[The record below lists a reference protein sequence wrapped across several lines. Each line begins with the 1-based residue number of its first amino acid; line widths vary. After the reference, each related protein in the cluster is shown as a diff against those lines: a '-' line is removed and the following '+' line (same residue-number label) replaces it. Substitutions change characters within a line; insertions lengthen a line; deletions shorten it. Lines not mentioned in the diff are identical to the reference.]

1 MIYVCEYDGSV
12 EKRDLIECGKKL
24 DFWNQKFDAIK
35 DCVTGQFDGA
45 GDGMSGQIPSSAEGA
60 GLQNGL
66 SGRRWEKLRQRLTAW
81 KLLETAVRR
90 EWRLSGIEELGVER
104 TPAGKPYSSTHP
116 KLYFNLS
123 HCDTA
128 CACILSETEA
138 GIDVERPFSY
148 KPSLAKAV
156 CTDQEWKFL
165 CSLEEKERERT
176 LRLLWSMKESYVKLD
191 GRGLSYGMKE
201 VELFSLLPHKF
212 APPQEP
218 CPENTCPPLS
228 PQISRQLSVSPA
240 GPAVHFLTAQTAR
253 YTLAACAPALPNQI
267 IHYPESE
274 LWNQ

>member
-1 MIYVCEYDGSV
+1 MIYVCEYAGSV
-12 EKRDLIECGKKL
+12 EKRDLISFGKKL
-24 DFWNQKFDAIK
+24 DFWNQKFDAIE
-35 DCVTGQFDGA
+35 DSVTGQFDGEGVGRPVQA
-45 GDGMSGQIPSSAEGA
+45 PGSAEGA
-60 GLQNGL
+60 GLQDRL

-90 EWRLSGIEELGVER
+90 EWKLSGLSELGVER
-104 TPAGKPYSSTHP
+104 TSNGKPYSSARP
-116 KLYFNLS
+116 KLHFNLS
-123 HCDTA
+123 HCGTA

-138 GIDVERPFSY
+138 GIDVERLFPY

-165 CSLEEKERERT
+165 CSLDEKERERT

-201 VELFSLLPHKF
+201 VDLFSLLTDKF
-212 APPQEP
+212 APPQESR
-218 CPENTCPPLS
+218 PENTCPPLS
-228 PQISRQLSVSPA
+228 PQISRRLSVSPA

-274 LWNQ
+274 LWNR